1 MDPFHQ
7 DWDTSPLWI
16 PLPTPRIPLRE
27 QVRRYAPK
35 EEGGGSAEM
44 ESRDV
49 LLSSQIGF
57 RRRQDLVRLRL
68 LLVGK
73 LSDTPTS
80 SKVTNLRY
88 VSHV

>member
-27 QVRRYAPK
+27 QVRRYAAN
-35 EEGGGSAEM
+35 EEGGGSAEV
-44 ESRDV
+44 ESRDA
-49 LLSSQIGF
+49 LLSSQIGV

-68 LLVGK
+68 LLAGK
-73 LSDTPTS
+73 LSDTPS
-80 SKVTNLRY
+80 RKL
-88 VSHV
+88 